1 MNIVLVYREV
11 VVLVGRCLFDG
22 GFGSWFGGG
31 VFRSVQ
37 RGADFLG
44 YGFFLG
50 SGLVALSL
58 LADAVD
64 FQGVNHFRY
73 AIH

>member
-22 GFGSWFGGG
+22 GFGR
-31 VFRSVQ
+31 VIFRSVQ